1 MIDRRLYPYF
11 LVLLSALLYL
21 PGLGARDFWAPVEP
35 RYAEIA
41 RVMFEKNEWIVP
53 TVNGALYTD
62 KPILYFWLVL
72 IFSKIAGA
80 VNEWTVRLPA
90 ALGGIGAVI
99 VTYKL
104 GKDFFSP
111 KIGLLAAVVL
121 ATSVRVVWEARWAHL
136 DMLFTFL
143 FTLAMLFAARVL
155 LKKTDRYEIFLFYV
169 LLGLATLTKGLIGV
183 VLPGLILGAYVL
195 LTRDW
200 RLIGEARL
208 PQGILVFL
216 LVAGPWFVWV
226 SLATGGTWLNE
237 FIYLHHVQRYTDG
250 LGHREPF
257 YYYFTTLPVDVLP
270 WTLFALPALFA
281 YRAHLKIL
289 QRPVP
294 LYLTLWFVLVFL
306 FFSASDTKRD
316 LYLLPLLPVVG
327 LFTAVYL
334 DDLLSGR
341 LTQQRWERTLGLIF
355 FGVIALG
362 CAALPLGT
370 WLFRADA
377 FWISLPVAACI
388 GAASFTAIHFAWRHQ
403 LWPFFWSVA
412 ATMTVG
418 VMAAAIW
425 IMPYL
430 DRYKSPRPLSLAIN
444 RIASP
449 DTPLYIY
456 ADTMNDHNFY
466 MKRDVIPV
474 IPARR
479 GGEQLAALQSGFL
492 LIRDRDFDRLD
503 RSLKG
508 NILLEQP
515 VGGKNWYLVALGNP
529 VGRSSPAEP

>member
-1 MIDRRLYPYF
+1 
-11 LVLLSALLYL
+11 
-21 PGLGARDFWAPVEP
+21 
-35 RYAEIA
+35 
-41 RVMFEKNEWIVP
+41 MFEKNEWIVP

-72 IFSKIAGA
+72 LFSKITGA

-90 ALGGIGAVI
+90 ALGGIGTVI

-111 KIGLLAAVVL
+111 KLGLLAAVVL

-136 DMLFTFL
+136 DMLFTLF
-143 FTLAMLFAARVL
+143 FTLAMLFAARVF
-155 LKKTDRYEIFLFYV
+155 LKKTDRSEMFLFYA

-183 VLPGLILGAYVL
+183 VLPGLILGAYVV

-208 PQGILVFL
+208 AQGILIFL
-216 LVAGPWFVWV
+216 LIAAPWFVLV
-226 SLATGGTWLNE
+226 SRATGGTWLNE

-257 YYYFTTLPVDVLP
+257 YYYFTTLPVDLLP
-270 WTLFALPALFA
+270 WTVFALPALFA
-281 YRAHLKIL
+281 YRAHLKVL

-294 LYLTLWFVLVFL
+294 LYLTLWFVMVFL
-306 FFSASDTKRD
+306 FFTASDTKRD

-341 LTQQRWERTLGLIF
+341 LAQQRWEHTLSVIF
-355 FGVIALG
+355 FGVLALG

-377 FWISLPVAACI
+377 FWISLPVAACL
-388 GAASFTAIHFAWRHQ
+388 GAASFSAIYCACRRL

-412 ATMTVG
+412 ATMMVG
-418 VMAAAIW
+418 VIAAAIW
-425 IMPYL
+425 VMPYL
-430 DRYKSPRPLSLAIN
+430 DRYKSPRPFSVAVS

-449 DTPLYIY
+449 DVPLYIY

-466 MKRDVIPV
+466 MKREVIP
-474 IPARR
+474 IIAARR
-479 GGEQLAALQSGFL
+479 GGEEIRALQSGFL
-492 LIRDRDFDRLD
+492 LIRDRDLD
-503 RSLKG
+503 RVDPSLKG
-508 NILLEQP
+508 NIVLEQP
-515 VGGKNWYLVALGNP
+515 VGGKTWYLVALGDR
-529 VGRSSPAEP
+529 VGRGSPGEP